1 MNFSF
6 PSSSMGE
13 GEGELQGAESYSLE
27 VSMNIAVC
35 VKRIPKTAEADIFI
49 EKDGRDIK
57 KDHLVFY
64 LNDWDGYAVREAALL
79 KERYGGEVTVIT
91 VGPEESKEV
100 LTRCLA
106 MGADRA
112 LRVEE
117 PPDLD
122 GHLTAEILSGVI
134 KNQSFDLILTGVQA
148 EDDNAGQVG
157 VELAQMLGLPHAA
170 IVTHIEMTGDKAR
183 VRRELEGGIDE
194 VVELKLPAVLT
205 IQTGIN
211 EPKYVSLAAI
221 LEAEDKEIKDLGV
234 GEIGLS
240 PGKTPDTKMDRV
252 FFPPVTKTAEILKG
266 SPEDVVKQLTEI
278 LKKKKG

>member
-1 MNFSF
+1 
-6 PSSSMGE
+6 
-13 GEGELQGAESYSLE
+13 
-27 VSMNIAVC
+27 MNIAVC

-122 GHLTAEILSGVI
+122 GHLTAEILSTVI
-134 KNQSFDLILTGVQA
+134 KSQSFDLILTGVQA

-221 LEAEDKEIKDLGV
+221 LEAEDKEIKDLGM

-278 LKKKKG
+278 IKKKKG

>member
-1 MNFSF
+1 
-6 PSSSMGE
+6 
-13 GEGELQGAESYSLE
+13 
-27 VSMNIAVC
+27 MNIAVC

-49 EKDGRDIK
+49 EKDGTDIK
-57 KDHLVFY
+57 KDHLIFT

-79 KERYGGEVTVIT
+79 KEKYGGAVTVIT

-112 LRVEE
+112 LRIEE
-117 PPDLD
+117 PTAQD
-122 GHLTAEILSGVI
+122 GHLIARILAQAI

-148 EDDNAGQVG
+148 EDDNCGQVG
-157 VELAQMLGLPHAA
+157 VELAQRLGLPHAA
-170 IVTHIEMTGDKAR
+170 IVTHIEMTGDKAK

-194 VVELKLPAVLT
+194 VTELKLPAVLT

-221 LEAEDKEIKDLGV
+221 LEAEDKEIKEV
-234 GEIGLS
+234 GMEDIGLTS
-240 PGKTPDTKMDRV
+240 GEPVDTKIDQI
-252 FFPPVTKTAEILKG
+252 FFPPLERWQKY
-266 SPEDVVKQLTEI
+266 
-278 LKKKKG
+278 